1 MTTNISNASSCK
13 GFKILISQR
22 NEYNYY
28 NAPPARIETISPY
41 PANTP
46 SDLNMRR
53 KAEILQY
60 KNNSQNTKTNNL
72 TKKQNYAL
80 LSRGIVNELS
90 QYTISSLN
98 NPILQPYYYGYNPVN
113 MAGLIPIGT
122 RVSVTGYG
130 YLLKSFNVAGKIYS
144 TQIQYSHYGSLG
156 TIYGVVNDD
165 INHPVYS
172 VLYTNSTTDDVSGEN
187 ITPILLNTPPCD
199 TNETVYKWSTESDVP
214 GSPILLHIDPSIPLY
229 NYINN
234 VQSSYG
240 STVSMD
246 TSLLKLFTTNELD
259 YVLETLQMMKSGD
272 EVIPNNDSYFPQIR
286 NSPIGVI
293 ILTDNMPPSVQT
305 FNISIPIGIWFIGSF
320 GYGRLNIEKY
330 PDISNNY
337 NNNPYFF
344 PHIDASSGVYKDYH
358 DECYSKEPGKFL
370 SSDVI
375 NLHAINN
382 STKFNITYSGV
393 PVKDT
398 SYTLQSSFTDVSFTP
413 YGHPNG
419 HFYGIQYIGNI
430 NITNLQLSVQAL
442 ETYDLN
448 IQQEYTYNYD
458 LAGKFDYFQTGLF
471 FNLSTTNQSSC
482 QGITFKSKPSTPF
495 IQSSFASF
503 TPGSNIPYH
512 TPYILKDDISYKAF
526 PSYIKFT
533 NLNGNFQTLNIK
545 RVSNIISDPPQT
557 YYNIA
562 GNSFVDRFL
571 YPSDISF
578 GKIYS
583 YTYTF
588 TPVYNHMF
596 GTTLTVG
603 PIQTTE
609 LTISGGIILSG
620 ITSNSIPLTNIHG
633 TFTHYSIQRDISM
646 NSIFVKDNTINNLT
660 NSYYTDIS
668 LISGA
673 IYRYTLI
680 PYFSDPYNY
689 TISGRSYI
697 IPDSYTTHHVYMDT
711 VYDIITPTYVSLRI
725 LQGKYD
731 TFTVIRDGIPSKI
744 YYDVNPS
751 NMQYLSRDP
760 SGVLLFTDIY
770 SGLIPGNSYTYSTIP
785 TRSGI
790 DGKRVFLTSPLKY
803 RSTDSIN
810 FLIKIAI
817 PTIYITAKLGTITPN
832 YVQIVDIS
840 GLYTSFSII
849 RTDANVK
856 VIDLSGVYSQY
867 TDTSNL
873 IPGNNYKYSLLPS
886 FKTYPEY
893 IVGGILPTY
902 QNTNG
907 SAFVLPNMVYVPYP
921 PVNLWSVGL

>member
-1 MTTNISNASSCK
+1 MTTNISNASSCL
-13 GFKILISQR
+13 GFQILISQR

-46 SDLNMRR
+46 NDLNMRR
-53 KAEILQY
+53 KAEILKY

-72 TKKQNYAL
+72 TKKQNFAL

-90 QYTISSLN
+90 QYTISSIN
-98 NPILQPYYYGYNPVN
+98 DPILQPYYYGYNPVN
-113 MAGLIPIGT
+113 MTGLIPIGT

-156 TIYGVVNDD
+156 TIHNIVNYD
-165 INHPVYS
+165 INNPVYS
-172 VLYTNSTTDDVSGEN
+172 VLYTNSTTDDVFGEN
-187 ITPILLNTPPCD
+187 ITPIQLNSPPCD
-199 TNETVYKWSTESDVP
+199 TNNMITTWSTESDVP

-240 STVSMD
+240 STVNMD
-246 TSLLKLFTTNELD
+246 TSLLKLYTTNELD
-259 YVLETLQMMKSGD
+259 YVLETLQIMEHGD
-272 EVIPNNDSYFPQIR
+272 DVINNNDSYFPQTR
-286 NSPIGVI
+286 KSPIGVI
-293 ILTDNMPPSVQT
+293 ILTNNMAPSIQT
-305 FNISIPIGIWFIGSF
+305 FHISIPVGIWFIGSF
-320 GYGRLNIEKY
+320 GYGVLDIQQY

-344 PHIDASSGVYKDYH
+344 PHKDYR
-358 DECYSKEPGKFL
+358 DDCYIKEPGQFL

-375 NLHAINN
+375 NIHAINN
-382 STKFNITYSGV
+382 TTKLNITYSGI
-393 PVKDT
+393 PVNDT
-398 SYTLQSSFTDVSFTP
+398 SHKLQSSFTDVSFTP

-430 NITNLQLSVQAL
+430 DISNLQLSVQAL

-448 IQQEYTYNYD
+448 IQVDYTYNYE
-458 LAGKFDYFQTGLF
+458 LAKKFDYFQTGLF
-471 FNLSTTNQSSC
+471 FNLSNINQSSC
-482 QGITFKSKPSTPF
+482 QGITFKSNPSTPF
-495 IQSSFASF
+495 LQSTFTSF
-503 TPGSNIPYH
+503 TPGSNIVYH
-512 TPYILKDDISYKAF
+512 TPYILNTDILYKAF

-571 YPSDISF
+571 SPSDISF

-596 GTTLTVG
+596 GTTIIVG
-603 PIQTTE
+603 PIQTPE
-609 LTISGGIILSG
+609 LTISGGIVLSG
-620 ITSNSIPLTNIHG
+620 ITSNSIPLINIHG
-633 TFTHYSIQRDISM
+633 TFTYYSIQRDISM
-646 NSIFVKDNTINNLT
+646 NSIFVKDTTINHLT

-680 PYFSDPYNY
+680 PYFSDPYNH

-697 IPDSYTTHHVYMDT
+697 IPESYTTKHIYIDT
-711 VYDIITPTYVSLRI
+711 SFDTITPTYVTLRI

-744 YYDVNPS
+744 YYDVNPN

-770 SGLIPGNSYTYSTIP
+770 SGLIPGNSYIYSTIP
-785 TRSGI
+785 TRNGI
-790 DGKRVFLTSPLKY
+790 DGKRVFITSPLKY
-803 RSTDSIN
+803 RSTDIIN
-810 FLIKIAI
+810 PTIKIVI

-840 GLYTSFSII
+840 GLYTSFSIT
-849 RTDANVK
+849 RTDMSVR
-856 VIDLSGVYSQY
+856 VFDLSGVYNQY
-867 TDTSNL
+867 TDTNNL
-873 IPGNNYKYSLLPS
+873 VSGINYKYSLIPS
-886 FKTYPEY
+886 YKTYPEY
-893 IVGGILPTY
+893 IVGGVLPTY
-902 QNTNG
+902 QNMIG
-907 SAFVLPNMVYVPYP
+907 STFILPNMAYVPYP
-921 PVNLWSVGL
+921 PVNP